1 MMIPFPIFTAIGAAL
16 LVVGVGLKIV
26 LAMTGNCSLLEVAFD
41 VATCVPGGKALKA
54 LKAGG
59 TALKGAKP
67 AKAISKAS
75 STASKASKA
84 SSTASKAS
92 KASNAAS
99 KGEKSAKN
107 ASQTASR
114 GNSCKS
120 PGGEPIDM
128 ATGEMINFV
137 TDVHIDGMLPMVVD
151 RNNSSDL
158 DTSMVFGPG
167 WSTTLD
173 CRIEVLSDKTLMIEI
188 GRAHV

>member
-16 LVVGVGLKIV
+16 LVVGVGLKAI
-26 LAMTGNCSLLEVAFD
+26 LALTGNCSLLEFAFD

-99 KGEKSAKN
+99 KGESPHRRHRRLLPEVIHAN
-107 ASQTASR
+107 LLVESQSIWQPVR
-114 GNSCKS
+114 
-120 PGGEPIDM
+120 
-128 ATGEMINFV
+128 
-137 TDVHIDGMLPMVVD
+137 
-151 RNNSSDL
+151 
-158 DTSMVFGPG
+158 
-167 WSTTLD
+167 
-173 CRIEVLSDKTLMIEI
+173 
-188 GRAHV
+188 